1 MCEMPQE
8 LMLLLVWKVM
18 IMSQSDY
25 ILTDKCLAFTGIEVE
40 PTYFCD
46 HHFVYIMIVSANA
59 DLKSEMSAE
68 CAMHL

>member
-1 MCEMPQE
+1 MF
-8 LMLLLVWKVM
+8 LLEWKVM
-18 IMSQSDY
+18 VMSQSDY
-25 ILTDKCLAFTGIEVE
+25 LLTDKFLAFTGIEVE

-46 HHFVYIMIVSANA
+46 HLYVYIMIVSVNA